1 MALSDHERN
10 IKKIAREIASAPGN
24 TGVYQLGGVA
34 RLVMHQALKDSAFR
48 ADLFRLV
55 DVFPTLDDASTIT
68 SHAREYLDPRAP
80 RWMSVGQ
87 SVASRTSL
95 GRRVL
100 ARTTKSNILE
110 MAHQF
115 ILGEEIPEIVS
126 ETQKLAKAGFYTT
139 VDLLGEKVITE
150 AESDRYLAHISEV
163 HDHLC
168 RAHTGSETFPA
179 VSVSVKPSAL
189 SPLYSPLSRNL
200 AIEEVLAK
208 IAPLAK
214 TAQDAGSLLY
224 LDMEHYDTYELT
236 IEVFEKLAMDP
247 AFSELHLGLVLQA
260 YLRQNEEVLT
270 GLLERVAHAPN
281 LLDDHGTPR
290 LSIRLVKGAY
300 WDTEFAEAAQESR
313 EPPVF
318 TDKADT
324 DLAYE
329 RCIGHLLAAA
339 DRIYP
344 AFASHNIRTLAAVL
358 ATAKEMDR
366 PATSYEFQMLYGM
379 AEPISSTLRDRGAR
393 VRIYTPVGELLPGMS
408 YLVRRLLENTSNS
421 SFVRQRFGSK
431 TSIDRLV
438 APPRPSALIPLPP
451 EFPLGYR
458 HDAPTE
464 YRYRKVMEEQAA
476 ALRGVSHDLSR
487 PRYLPVVIADSL
499 EPLTDAFESVS
510 PTTPDWTLA
519 TVSSATKADID
530 KAISTAKEVG
540 ASWGHTPVAKRA
552 EILDKAAQYLRDN
565 RSEIISIE
573 ILEAGKP
580 WIEADND
587 VGEAIDFCH
596 YYARQICALA
606 QASRLDSPPG
616 ELNEIHYRPR
626 GITVVIPPWNFPLA
640 IPTGMVVAAL
650 AAGNTVMFKPA
661 EQTPLTARYL
671 VNALSWGGLPSGV
684 LAYLPGPGEVGAAL
698 VRHPDVATI
707 AFTGSRP
714 VGTDIMSAATA
725 YEPGQ
730 REFKRVIAEMG
741 GKNAIIVDADAD
753 LDQAVPGVLYAAFG
767 FSGQKCSA
775 CSRVIVH
782 ESIRKPFL
790 DRLCAAAR
798 LLKVGDPR
806 NPETTVGPVID
817 VEARDRIMRTIAEG
831 SQVAEMVFQSEIEQ
845 LDGYF
850 VPPTIFAD
858 PDRSSDLY
866 RQEIFG
872 PVLTVESASSLEDAI
887 ARANDTVYALT
898 QGIFSRSPRAIAKAA
913 SQARAGNFYVNR
925 AITGAIP
932 GRHPFG
938 GFGQSGVGYKAGG
951 PSYLLQF
958 LHETVVSEN
967 LLRQGFS
974 PDIS

>member
-1 MALSDHERN
+1 MALSDHERTL
-10 IKKIAREIASAPGN
+10 KKIAREIASAPGN
-24 TGVYQLGGVA
+24 SGVYQLRGVA
-34 RLVMHQALKDSAFR
+34 RLVMNQALKDAAFR

-55 DVFPTLDDASTIT
+55 DVFPTLEGASTIT

-80 RWMSVGQ
+80 RWMSLGQ
-87 SVASRTSL
+87 NVASRTTL

-100 ARTTKSNILE
+100 AHTTRSNILE

-115 ILGEEIPEIVS
+115 ILGEEIPEIVK
-126 ETQKLAKAGFYTT
+126 ETARLGQDGFYTT

-150 AESDRYLAHISEV
+150 AESDRYLQRITEI
-163 HDHLC
+163 HDSLC
-168 RAHTGSETFPA
+168 RAHQGKETFPA

-189 SPLYSPLSRNL
+189 SPLYSPLARDL

-214 TAQDAGSLLY
+214 SAQEAGSLLY

-247 AFSELHLGLVLQA
+247 ALSELHLGLVLQA
-260 YLRQNEEVLT
+260 YLRENEEVMLA
-270 GLLERVAHAPN
+270 LLERMATAPN
-281 LLDDHGTPR
+281 LTDEHGTPR

-300 WDTEFAEAAQESR
+300 WDTEFAQAAQESR
-313 EPPVF
+313 QPPVF
-318 TDKADT
+318 SDKAET

-329 RCIGHLLAAA
+329 RCIGHLLAVA
-339 DRIYP
+339 DRVYP
-344 AFASHNIRTLAAVL
+344 AFASHNIRTLSAVL
-358 ATAKEMDR
+358 ATAKEMER
-366 PATSYEFQMLYGM
+366 PSTSYEFQMLYGM
-379 AEPISSTLRDRGAR
+379 AEPICSTLRDRGAR

-438 APPRPSALIPLPP
+438 APPKTSGEVPPAP
-451 EFPLGYR
+451 EFPAGYR

-464 YRYRKVMEEQAA
+464 YRHRSVMDAQAA
-476 ALRGVSHDLSR
+476 TVSQVSRDLGR
-487 PRYLPVVIADSL
+487 PRTVPVVIADSL
-499 EPLTDAFESVS
+499 QPLVNPFESVS
-510 PTTPDWTLA
+510 PASPDWTLA
-519 TVSSATKADID
+519 TVSSATKSDID
-530 KAISTAKEVG
+530 SAIAAAKE
-540 ASWGHTPVAKRA
+540 AAQKWGRTPAVQRA
-552 EILDKAAQYLRDN
+552 AILDKAAKYLRDN
-565 RSEIISIE
+565 RAEIIAIE

-580 WIEADND
+580 WMEADND

-596 YYARQICALA
+596 YYARQICQLA

-616 ELNEIHYRPR
+616 ERNEIHYRPR
-626 GITVVIPPWNFPLA
+626 GITAVIPPWNFPLA

-671 VNALSWGGLPSGV
+671 VNALSHAGLPPGV
-684 LAYLPGPGEVGAAL
+684 LAFLPGAGEVGAAL

-714 VGTDIMSAATA
+714 VGIDIMQAATSVT
-725 YEPGQ
+725 PTQ

-782 ESIRKPFL
+782 ESLRKAFL
-790 DRLCAAAR
+790 DRLCAAAQ

-806 NPETTVGPVID
+806 SPEITVGPVID
-817 VEARDRIMRTIAEG
+817 QEARDRIMATVAQG
-831 SQVAEMVFQSEIEQ
+831 SKVANMVFQSEIRD
-845 LDGYF
+845 LPGYF
-850 VPPTIFAD
+850 VPPTIFVD

-872 PVLTVESASSLEDAI
+872 PVLTVESAASLEDALE
-887 ARANDTVYALT
+887 RANDTVYALT
-898 QGIFSRSPRAIAKAA
+898 QGIFSRSPRAIAQAA
-913 SQARAGNFYVNR
+913 AAARAGNFYVNR